1 MRLDTS
7 VKTLV
12 LGIGNPILGD
22 DGVGVRVAEA
32 LTHRIGDGDIEV
44 RAANTDGLG
53 LLELILGYDRLV
65 IIDAIL
71 NVDARAGEVYRLAL
85 ADVGK
90 GASSVALTH
99 GVNLTT
105 VFEMGRRLFPGEM
118 PREVVIYAISA
129 GEVSTFSEEMT
140 TPVRAAVP
148 KVVALVMEELTAG
161 GS

>member
-1 MRLDTS
+1 
-7 VKTLV
+7 VKTLI

-90 GASSVALTH
+90 GASTVALTH

-118 PREVVIYAISA
+118 PREVVIFAVGVKEISQI
-129 GEVSTFSEEMT
+129 TEEMT
-140 TPVRAAVP
+140 AEVGSAVP
-148 KVVALVMEELTAG
+148 EVCELILKEVAT
-161 GS
+161 ST

>member
-1 MRLDTS
+1 

-118 PREVVIYAISA
+118 PREVVIFAVGVKEISQI
-129 GEVSTFSEEMT
+129 TEEMT
-140 TPVRAAVP
+140 AEVGSAVP
-148 KVVALVMEELTAG
+148 EVCELILKEVATFT
-161 GS
+161 

>member
-1 MRLDTS
+1 M
-7 VKTLV
+7 KTLI

-90 GASSVALTH
+90 GASTVALTH

-118 PREVVIYAISA
+118 PREVVIFAVGVKEISQI
-129 GEVSTFSEEMT
+129 TEEMT
-140 TPVRAAVP
+140 AEVGSAVP
-148 KVVALVMEELTAG
+148 EVCELILKEVAT
-161 GS
+161 ST